1 MKDPDQKAPKKPV
14 VSRKKRENQRREF
27 LRSSALAAGVVTVSL
42 MGFFPVFQ
50 NASARLRPPGALKTL
65 LDEQEFFA
73 SCIKCGQCVQVCP
86 VNAIKLAD
94 LDEGVGIGIPF
105 IEAREQACDFSCDGL
120 QCVLAC
126 PTGALT
132 HGLDYPADARMG
144 YARLTRPK
152 ACLAAQG
159 LGFKGVARGP
169 DFKGLLRYD
178 DIDRWNPIAVADHAY
193 DLELCDLCV
202 RQCPIEIRIAQCAE
216 KEKELAASAHQGRL
230 ARVAE
235 QHGNECPPKHAIELI
250 AIESDDGGRRMQPVV
265 MERCVGC
272 GVCEM
277 ICPVESA
284 AIVVDLD
291 KDADS
296 VNG

>member
-1 MKDPDQKAPKKPV
+1 
-14 VSRKKRENQRREF
+14 
-27 LRSSALAAGVVTVSL
+27 
-42 MGFFPVFQ
+42 
-50 NASARLRPPGALKTL
+50 
-65 LDEQEFFA
+65 
-73 SCIKCGQCVQVCP
+73 
-86 VNAIKLAD
+86 
-94 LDEGVGIGIPF
+94 
-105 IEAREQACDFSCDGL
+105 
-120 QCVLAC
+120 
-126 PTGALT
+126 
-132 HGLDYPADARMG
+132 MG

-216 KEKELAASAHQGRL
+216 KEKELGASAHQGRL

-265 MERCVGC
+265 MEGCVGC